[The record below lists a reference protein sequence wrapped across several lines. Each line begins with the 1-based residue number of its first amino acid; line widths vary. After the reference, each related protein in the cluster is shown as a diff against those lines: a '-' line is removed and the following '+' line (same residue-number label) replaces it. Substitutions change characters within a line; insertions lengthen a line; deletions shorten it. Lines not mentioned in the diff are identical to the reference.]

1 MYKLVFRL
9 FLRWIDPEL
18 AHHLG
23 ALLVRFFGVA
33 LPAPKHGSVTEVAGL
48 TFENRLGIAA
58 GFDKNAK
65 MVRGL
70 YKLGFGHVEVG
81 TVTPKPQPGNPK
93 PRLFRLIASS
103 ALINRMGFNND
114 GALVISNRLR
124 RLRETGAKLPI
135 IGVNIGKNKLT
146 EPALVVEDYAY
157 CAKELADVADYLAVN
172 VSSPNTPGLRDLQQV
187 STLRPILLSVIENSK
202 GKPVFVKI
210 APDLA
215 DEDALA
221 IAKLVDELD
230 MAGVIAANTTV
241 GRPEVSGKLAA
252 ETGGLSGPMLSQRAR
267 ELLVLLRAALP
278 NRAIISVG
286 GIQTAQ
292 EARERLELGA
302 DLIQVYTGFI
312 YEGPWFARKLRRGE
326 LQVTE

>member
-23 ALLVRFFGVA
+23 ALLVRFFGVV

-124 RLRETGAKLPI
+124 KLRETGAKLPI

-292 EARERLELGA
+292 EARERLKLGA

>member
-1 MYKLVFRL
+1 MYKLLFRL

-23 ALLVRFFGVA
+23 AALIRFLGAV
-33 LPAPKHGSVTEVAGL
+33 LPNPKGSAQVKVAGL
-48 TFENRLGIAA
+48 SFENHLGIAA

-93 PRLFRLIASS
+93 PRLFRLIREN

-114 GALVISNRLR
+114 GSVVIARRLQRLR
-124 RLRETGAKLPI
+124 QSGAKLPI

-146 EPALVVEDYAY
+146 EPALAADDYAK
-157 CAKELADVADYLAVN
+157 CARELAEVADYLAVN

-187 STLRPILLSVIENSK
+187 STLRPILVSVIENAKS
-202 GKPVFVKI
+202 KPVFVKI

-221 IAKLVDELD
+221 IASLVEELNI
-230 MAGVIAANTTV
+230 AGVIAANTTV
-241 GRPEVSGKLAA
+241 NRSGVEDTKAA
-252 ETGGLSGPMLSQRAR
+252 EAGGLSGPMLSLRAN
-267 ELLVLLRAALP
+267 ELLTLLRAALP

-286 GIQTAQ
+286 GIQSSDDVRQ
-292 EARERLELGA
+292 RLKLGA
-302 DLIQVYTGFI
+302 DLVQVYTGFI
-312 YEGPWFARKLRRGE
+312 YQGPGFAKSLRQGE
-326 LQVTE
+326 LPVTA

>member
-18 AHHLG
+18 AHHIG
-23 ALLVRFFGVA
+23 ALLVRFFGLV
-33 LPAPKHGSVTEVAGL
+33 LPAPKRGTVTEVAGL
-48 TFENRLGIAA
+48 TFENQLGIAA
-58 GFDKNAK
+58 GFDKKAK
-65 MVRGL
+65 MVKGL

-93 PRLFRLIASS
+93 PRLFRLITSS
-103 ALINRMGFNND
+103 SLINRMGFNND
-114 GALVISNRLR
+114 GALVIANRLK

-146 EPALVVEDYAY
+146 EPGLVVEDYAY

-187 STLRPILLSVIENSK
+187 STLRPILLAVIENSK
-202 GKPVFVKI
+202 SKPVFVKI

-241 GRPEVSGKLAA
+241 GRPELSGKFAS
-252 ETGGLSGPMLSQRAR
+252 ETGGLSGPMLSQRAK

-286 GIQTAQ
+286 GIQTVQ
-292 EARERLELGA
+292 EAIERFKLGA

>member
-23 ALLVRFFGVA
+23 AALVRFLGVI
-33 LPAPKHGSVTEVAGL
+33 LPSPKSTDAIKVAGL
-48 TFENRLGIAA
+48 SFENHLGMAA

-65 MVRGL
+65 MVLGL

-81 TVTPKPQPGNPK
+81 TVTPKVQSGNPK
-93 PRLFRLIASS
+93 PRLFRLIKENS
-103 ALINRMGFNND
+103 LINRMGFNND
-114 GALVISNRLR
+114 GALAIAKRLQKLRNR
-124 RLRETGAKLPI
+124 GIKLPI

-146 EPALVVEDYAY
+146 EAALAAEDYAF
-157 CAKELADVADYLAVN
+157 CARELAEVADYLAVN

-221 IAKLVDELD
+221 IAKLADELD
-230 MAGVIAANTTV
+230 IAGVIAANTTV
-241 GRPEVSGKLAA
+241 SRIGLSEGTSEA
-252 ETGGLSGPMLSQRAR
+252 GGLSGPMLSLRAQ

-278 NRAIISVG
+278 NSAIISVG
-286 GIQTAQ
+286 GIQSAQ
-292 EARERLELGA
+292 EVRQRLKLGA
-302 DLIQVYTGFI
+302 DLVQVYTGFI
-312 YEGPWFARKLRRGE
+312 YEGPLFALKLRQGE
-326 LQVTE
+326 LQATG

>member
-1 MYKLVFRL
+1 MYKLLFRL
-9 FLRWIDPEL
+9 VLRWIDPEV

-23 ALLVRFFGVA
+23 AALVKFLGVI
-33 LPAPKHGSVTEVAGL
+33 LPNPKSSGLIKVAGL
-48 TFENRLGIAA
+48 SFENQLGMAA

-93 PRLFRLIASS
+93 PRLFRLITENS
-103 ALINRMGFNND
+103 LINRMGFNND
-114 GALVISNRLR
+114 GAAVVARRLERLR
-124 RLRETGAKLPI
+124 RSGAKLPI

-146 EPALVVEDYAY
+146 EPALAAEDYAK
-157 CAKELADVADYLAVN
+157 CAQELSGVADYLAVN

-187 STLRPILLSVIENSK
+187 STLRPILVSVIEHAR

-215 DEDALA
+215 DEDALS
-221 IAKLVDELD
+221 IAGLVAELD
-230 MAGVIAANTTV
+230 IAGVISANTTISRIGV
-241 GRPEVSGKLAA
+241 EGKVAA
-252 ETGGLSGPMLSQRAR
+252 EAGGLSGPMLSLRAQ

-278 NRAIISVG
+278 GKAIISVG
-286 GIQTAQ
+286 GIQSNDEVRQ
-292 EARERLELGA
+292 RLKLGA
-302 DLIQVYTGFI
+302 DLVQVYTGFI
-312 YEGPWFARKLRRGE
+312 YQGPGFAKTLRQGE
-326 LQVTE
+326 LPVTA

>member
-23 ALLVRFFGVA
+23 ALLVRFFGVV

-65 MVRGL
+65 MVTGL

-172 VSSPNTPGLRDLQQV
+172 VSSPNTPGLIDLQQV

-292 EARERLELGA
+292 EARERLKLGA
-302 DLIQVYTGFI
+302 NLIQVYTGFI